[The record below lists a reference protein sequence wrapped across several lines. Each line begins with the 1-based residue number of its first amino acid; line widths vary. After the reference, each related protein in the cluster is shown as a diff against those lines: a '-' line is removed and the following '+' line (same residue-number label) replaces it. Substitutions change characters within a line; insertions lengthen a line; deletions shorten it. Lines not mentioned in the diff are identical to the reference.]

1 MKITCCCFIIILFAQ
16 NIYSQSIK
24 ICADSL
30 HSSLRGLSVVN
41 DKVIWVSGNNGTVGK
56 SVDGGQ
62 TWDWMKVSNY
72 EKTDFRDIEAF
83 DENTAVIMGVSD
95 PAYILRTTDGGESWK
110 VVYENTTKGIFLDAM
125 DFCNWTNGIVIG
137 DPMNGRF
144 YIARTFDGGKSWQN
158 IPDQQK
164 PLADSGEACFAS
176 SGTNIRQLN
185 KSKSV
190 FVSGGLKSHF
200 FDRNKTVLLPI
211 MSGQGSTGANSIAV
225 KNDKVMIAVG
235 GDFLQKNVS
244 DSNCVIT
251 KDGGKTWFLPKSN
264 PIGYRSCVE
273 YLNKDNWITC
283 GLNGV
288 DITNNDGITWK
299 NISTQSFNVCR
310 KAKKGNA
317 VFLAGNGTIAKLN
330 GSF

>member
-1 MKITCCCFIIILFAQ
+1 MKITCCCFIILLFAP

-41 DKVIWVSGNNGTVGK
+41 DKVVWVSGNNGTVGK

-62 TWDWMKVSNY
+62 TWDWMKVRNY

-83 DENTAVIMGVSD
+83 DKNTAVIMGVSD
-95 PAYILRTTDGGESWK
+95 PAYILRTTDGGKSWK
-110 VVYENTTKGIFLDAM
+110 VAYVNTTKGIFLDAM
-125 DFCNWTNGIVIG
+125 DFCNGMNGIVIG
-137 DPMNGRF
+137 DPMNGKF

-176 SGTNIRQLN
+176 SGTNIRQVN
-185 KSKSV
+185 KSKAV

-200 FDRNKTVLLPI
+200 FDGKKTVLLPI

-235 GDFLQKNVS
+235 GDFLQKNGS

-251 KDGGKTWFLPKSN
+251 KDGGKTWVLAKSN
-264 PIGYRSCVE
+264 PTGYRSCVE

-288 DITNNDGITWK
+288 DITKNDGITWK
-299 NISTQSFNVCR
+299 NITTQSFKCLP
-310 KAKKGNA
+310 KSEKGKCG
-317 VFLAGNGTIAKLN
+317 FLAGNGTIAKLN
-330 GSF
+330 

>member
-1 MKITCCCFIIILFAQ
+1 MKITCCCFIILLFAQ

-30 HSSLRGLSVVN
+30 HTSFRGLSVVN
-41 DKVIWVSGNNGTVGK
+41 DKVVWVSGSNGTVGK

-62 TWDWMKVSNY
+62 TWDWMKVNHY
-72 EKTDFRDIEAF
+72 EKTEFRDIEGF

-95 PAYILRTTDGGESWK
+95 LAYILRTTDGGKSWK
-110 VVYENTTKGIFLDAM
+110 LVYENNTNGIFLDAM
-125 DFCNWTNGIVIG
+125 DFWNEMNGIVIG

-144 YIARTFDGGKSWQN
+144 FITRTFDGGKSWQN

-185 KSKSV
+185 KSDAV
-190 FVSGGLKSHF
+190 FVSGGLKSRF
-200 FDRNKTVLLPI
+200 FNGNRITLLPI
-211 MSGQGSTGANSIAV
+211 MSGKESTGANSITI
-225 KNDKVMIAVG
+225 KNDKVMIVVG
-235 GDFLQKNVS
+235 GDFLQKNIS

-251 KDGGKTWFLPKSN
+251 KDGGKSWFLPKIN
-264 PIGYRSCVE
+264 PAGYRSCVE
-273 YLNKDNWITC
+273 YLNKNYWITC

-317 VFLAGNGTIAKLN
+317 VFLAGNGTIAKL
-330 GSF
+330 GGPL

>member
-1 MKITCCCFIIILFAQ
+1 MKLTGCCFIILFFAQ
-16 NIYSQSIK
+16 NIYSQSVK

-41 DKVIWVSGNNGTVGK
+41 DKVVWVSGNNGTVGK
-56 SVDGGQ
+56 SVDAGQ
-62 TWDWMKVSNY
+62 TWVWMKGNQY

-95 PAYILRTTDGGESWK
+95 PAYILRTTDGGKSWK
-110 VVYENTTKGIFLDAM
+110 LVYENSTKGIFLDAM
-125 DFCNWTNGIVIG
+125 DFCNRMDGIVIG

-144 YIARTFDGGKSWQN
+144 YKARTFDGGNSWEN
-158 IPDQQK
+158 TPDQQR

-176 SGTNIRQLN
+176 SGTNIRQLS
-185 KSKSV
+185 KSKNV
-190 FVSGGLKSHF
+190 FVSGGLTSHF
-200 FDRNKTVLLPI
+200 FDGSKAILLPI
-211 MSGQGSTGANSIAV
+211 MSGKESTGANSIAF
-225 KNDKVMIAVG
+225 KNAKVMIVVG
-235 GDFLQKNVS
+235 GDFLEKNFS

-251 KDGGKTWFLPKSN
+251 KDGGKSWFLPQKN
-264 PIGYRSCVE
+264 PTGYRSCVE

-299 NISTQSFNVCR
+299 NISNQSFNVCK

-317 VFLAGNGTIAKLN
+317 VFLAGNGTVGKLN
-330 GSF
+330 